1 MHPPHLRAA
10 DSDRAAVADVLG
22 RHMSAGRLT
31 LDEFDER
38 LTRVYAARTFGEL
51 DELTA
56 DLPAVEPARR
66 PVPAH
71 PQPAAPEPTG
81 ESAVGHWGGWDD
93 THSSWRSW
101 LSTSLIVIAIWAATS
116 LASWELLYFWPVWVI
131 APWGAVLLAQAI
143 TGGRE
148 DREKPRGLER

>member
-56 DLPAVEPARR
+56 DLPAVEPARP

-71 PQPAAPEPTG
+71 PSRPHLSRPASPPSATG
-81 ESAVGHWGGWDD
+81 ADGTTPIRRG
-93 THSSWRSW
+93 
-101 LSTSLIVIAIWAATS
+101 AA
-116 LASWELLYFWPVWVI
+116 
-131 APWGAVLLAQAI
+131 G
-143 TGGRE
+143 
-148 DREKPRGLER
+148 

>member
-38 LTRVYAARTFGEL
+38 LTRAYAARTFGEL

-56 DLPAVEPARR
+56 DLPAVEPPR
-66 PVPAH
+66 PPAPAH
-71 PQPAAPEPTG
+71 PQPAAPAPTG
-81 ESAVGHWGGWDD
+81 ESAISPGHGWDD
-93 THSSWRSW
+93 AHSSWRSW
-101 LSTSLIVIAIWAATS
+101 LSTSLIVIAIWATIS
-116 LASWELLYFWPVWVI
+116 LANWELLYFWPVWVI
-131 APWGAVLLAQAI
+131 GPWGAVLLAQTI
-143 TGGRE
+143 TGGHGHRE
-148 DREKPRGLER
+148 EPRRLER